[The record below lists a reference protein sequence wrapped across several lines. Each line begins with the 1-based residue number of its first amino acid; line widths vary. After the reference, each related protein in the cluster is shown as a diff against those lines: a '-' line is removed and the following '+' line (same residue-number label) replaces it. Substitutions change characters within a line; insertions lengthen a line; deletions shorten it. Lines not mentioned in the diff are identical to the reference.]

1 MKLQVA
7 DVFLDK
13 FQLKP
18 DEVKAL
24 RGNRDGSLSQV
35 SNQLFY
41 WVTMLHVPV
50 HMYITEFNTSLAFV
64 IFTPVCFRPLYIKR
78 LTLT

>member
-7 DVFLDK
+7 DVFLEK

-35 SNQLFY
+35 RQQAQSVAKNFLKLSVC
-41 WVTMLHVPV
+41 VTHCISVFQVV
-50 HMYITEFNTSLAFV
+50 HLMFKPFV
-64 IFTPVCFRPLYIKR
+64 QKKIK
-78 LTLT
+78 L